1 MVMPEQRPNHD
12 KAVAENVDAVRAA
25 WEELRK
31 ARPILEEAKRV
42 EQVVANRRRRRD
54 DPQ

>member
-1 MVMPEQRPNHD
+1 MPERRPDHQ
-12 KAVAENVDAVRAA
+12 KAIAENDEAVRRA
-25 WEELRK
+25 WEELRR

-42 EQVVANRRRRRD
+42 EQVVADRRRRRD